1 MPNLIQRALQS
12 VSKPLLLPLDDFR
25 PRLAFRVGVT
35 GHRDLNAETCQALR
49 PRVRARLEQIKH
61 LTEQA
66 ATKPRTVY
74 YKHSPA
80 VLRAVSPLAEGADRI
95 FAEEALEL
103 GYELECPLPFHCQE
117 YRNDFTDE
125 ISTRQFDELLA
136 KAIAVFELDGTR
148 KDAPAAYALVGQLV
162 VDQCDMLLAIWDGN
176 DVKGTGGTAQVVQ
189 QATRRRIPV
198 VWLHPDARE
207 PDVILPPDE
216 SEHGGR
222 DNKGEIDERIK
233 EAVWRHLLPPKGLD
247 PTRPLGPIEGLPLGP
262 IEGRLARMLQPW
274 VWRLFERA
282 LTVGVRRTRGPAGA
296 PSKLSGF
303 SAEYAR
309 WDGLATRFAG
319 LYRVAFLLNYV
330 LGFSAVFLAIIGNA
344 AEGRWLW
351 PAVCESI
358 LIWIVITLMTFLQTR
373 RWHMRMA
380 DCRYL
385 AERFRIF
392 CYTYPLGLPA
402 LKPHPPAL
410 YLHAKFLGPLEWHMR
425 AIVRLTPMPTAK
437 VTEGYLLRHSEA
449 MRKWVRGQ
457 IHYHDRNAA
466 KLETIER
473 RLIRLCWWFIWLS
486 LLAALSAWM
495 FHSAVEQRHLERL
508 LLFFTAGLPAA
519 SAAAHAI
526 STQGEFRRLVEL
538 SESTARLL
546 RSCRKDID
554 RQGPSTAAYLRRQ
567 TEDLAQVLLD
577 EVAQWQILYRKP
589 APPPG

>member
-1 MPNLIQRALQS
+1 MPNLIQRVLQS

-207 PDVILPPDE
+207 PDVILPP
-216 SEHGGR
+216 
-222 DNKGEIDERIK
+222 
-233 EAVWRHLLPPKGLD
+233 EALD
-247 PTRPLGPIEGLPLGP
+247 PPRPLGPIEGLPLGP

-296 PSKLSGF
+296 PSKLRDRKSG
-303 SAEYAR
+303 
-309 WDGLATRFAG
+309 
-319 LYRVAFLLNYV
+319 V
-330 LGFSAVFLAIIGNA
+330 
-344 AEGRWLW
+344 
-351 PAVCESI
+351 
-358 LIWIVITLMTFLQTR
+358 
-373 RWHMRMA
+373 
-380 DCRYL
+380 
-385 AERFRIF
+385 
-392 CYTYPLGLPA
+392 
-402 LKPHPPAL
+402 
-410 YLHAKFLGPLEWHMR
+410 
-425 AIVRLTPMPTAK
+425 
-437 VTEGYLLRHSEA
+437 
-449 MRKWVRGQ
+449 
-457 IHYHDRNAA
+457 
-466 KLETIER
+466 
-473 RLIRLCWWFIWLS
+473 
-486 LLAALSAWM
+486 
-495 FHSAVEQRHLERL
+495 
-508 LLFFTAGLPAA
+508 
-519 SAAAHAI
+519 
-526 STQGEFRRLVEL
+526 
-538 SESTARLL
+538 
-546 RSCRKDID
+546 
-554 RQGPSTAAYLRRQ
+554 
-567 TEDLAQVLLD
+567 
-577 EVAQWQILYRKP
+577 
-589 APPPG
+589 